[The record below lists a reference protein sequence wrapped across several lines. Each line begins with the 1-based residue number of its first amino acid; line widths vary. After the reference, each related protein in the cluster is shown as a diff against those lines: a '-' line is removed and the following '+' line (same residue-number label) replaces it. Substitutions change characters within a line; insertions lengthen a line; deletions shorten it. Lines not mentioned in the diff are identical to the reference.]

1 MAPGYGISSIGSY
14 ANDPYFMYALN
25 SYNPNFMGTQQIPS
39 QTSVQP
45 SANTASTTPSVDT
58 SDIAVDPSFK
68 GSPKDSDD
76 GISTGSLITGG
87 LMIAGGALACIKAYK
102 RGDGTGLKKMLNGF
116 KQYGQKFL
124 GSSADDIAKNAADKA
139 DDVAAKVS
147 NIIKNGGKNLKE
159 CTVKN
164 GVDDIVFK
172 NGEISKIVQK
182 TETKVKNIT
191 SVSLPSGINS
201 SSKDVHL
208 DHIER
213 TIHLKN
219 GKDYKVIL
227 DKNGSITEAFH
238 GKNKI
243 DVNSVEGLA
252 DAAQTYT
259 KELKNIKLTLPDGRG
274 VPTDYTRAYNI
285 SVRNG
290 EVVDATYLEG
300 GYTKHLFGDQLKQL
314 QEAIPDEIAKFGRAK
329 NGYGLTPQECIY
341 EYTGANRRYLFNGN
355 TRKVTEA
362 YDIQKT
368 ELTSPKKVDAYLEK
382 HNLQNIKTDDKL
394 PENLNVSSAT
404 YESSTGNIYTIE
416 DGKIVRIKL
425 KEGCDI
431 TSRKGKKYTFRAG
444 ETITPKDS
452 RIDIWQGGMNINQK
466 DYQAVLELLK

>member
-25 SYNPNFMGTQQIPS
+25 SYNPNFMGIQQASS
-39 QTSVQP
+39 QTAVQP
-45 SANTASTTPSVDT
+45 SANAVSTTPSVDT
-58 SDIAVDPSFK
+58 SNIAVDPSFK

-76 GISTGSLITGG
+76 GISTGKLIAGG

-102 RGDGTGLKKMLNGF
+102 KGDGTGLKKMLNGF
-116 KQYGQKFL
+116 KQYSQKFL
-124 GSSADDIAKNAADKA
+124 GSSAKEAAEKASNKA
-139 DDVAAKVS
+139 DDAANKIS
-147 NIIKNGGKNLKE
+147 NIIKNGGTNLKD
-159 CTVKN
+159 CTIKN
-164 GVDDIVFK
+164 GADDIVFK
-172 NGEISKIVQK
+172 NGEISKITQK

-191 SVSLPSGINS
+191 NVSLPSGINA

-213 TIHLKN
+213 TISHK
-219 GKDYKVIL
+219 GKDYKVIM
-227 DKNGSITEAFH
+227 DKNGSITEAFR

-243 DVNSVEGLA
+243 DVDSVEGLA

-259 KELKNIKLTLPDGRG
+259 KELKGIKLTLPDKNN

-290 EVVDATYLEG
+290 EVVDATYMVGRE
-300 GYTKHLFGDQLKQL
+300 TKHLTSEQCKQL

-355 TRKVTEA
+355 TRKVTDA
-362 YDIQKT
+362 YDIQKAD
-368 ELTSPKKVDAYLEK
+368 LVSPKKVDAYLEK

-404 YESSTGNIYTIE
+404 YESSKGIYTIK
-416 DGKIVRIKL
+416 DGKIVSIKL
-425 KEGCDI
+425 KEGCHI
-431 TSRKGKKYTFRAG
+431 TPKKGKKSYIFRAG
-444 ETITPKDS
+444 ETITPKDN

>member
-25 SYNPNFMGTQQIPS
+25 SYNPNFMGTQQSGQAS
-39 QTSVQP
+39 QTANQYSLPQADTNSV
-45 SANTASTTPSVDT
+45 TTPAVT
-58 SDIAVDPSFK
+58 VDPTFK
-68 GSPKDSDD
+68 GSEKSDD
-76 GISTGSLITGG
+76 GISTGKLVAGG
-87 LMIAGGALACIKAYK
+87 LLVAGGALACIKAYK
-102 RGDGTGLKKMLNGF
+102 RGDGTGIKKMLNGF
-116 KQYGQKFL
+116 KQYGQKLL
-124 GSSADDIAKNAADKA
+124 GTSAKEAAEKAADKA
-139 DDVAAKVS
+139 DDVAAKIS
-147 NIIKNGGKNLKE
+147 NIIKNGGTNLKD
-159 CTVKN
+159 CTIKN
-164 GVDDIVFK
+164 GADDIVFK
-172 NGEISKIVQK
+172 NGEISKITQK

-191 SVSLPSGINS
+191 NVSLPSGINA

-213 TIHLKN
+213 TISHK
-219 GKDYKVIL
+219 GKDYKVIM
-227 DKNGSITEAFH
+227 DKNGSITEAFR

-243 DVNSVEGLA
+243 DVDSVEGLA

-259 KELKNIKLTLPDGRG
+259 KELKGIKLTLPDKNN

-290 EVVDATYLEG
+290 EVVDATYMVGSE
-300 GYTKHLFGDQLKQL
+300 TKHLTSEQCKQL

-355 TRKVTEA
+355 TRKVTDA
-362 YDIQKT
+362 YDIQKAD
-368 ELTSPKKVDAYLEK
+368 LVSPKKVDAYLEK